1 MLDIVGTSEELIW
14 WMASNDATFCLN
26 IGNIRRKVLWIVA
39 IVKGRGGGGLY
50 HGHNLTNQNFIRFL
64 PQVLFLGLGPWV
76 QIRLAPHHM
85 PGRKMKIKMIRVAII
100 PHSMTDNEFFVHF
113 EKAYSMLRDRF
124 GTSHD
129 FQKYTSICWFGCLSQ
144 HLVVHWWINVTCSF
158 FFCLPDLKMQLF
170 HPTYLI
176 KKKCHHQIKNKWFS
190 SLSYI

>member
-1 MLDIVGTSEELIW
+1 MDGIKRCNILFKYWKHKKKGSLNSSNSRRMRRRRTVSWSQPDKPKFHQVFATGFVSRSWAVSSNPSCSTSHTLMKNENK
-14 WMASNDATFCLN
+14 NDQC
-26 IGNIRRKVLWIVA
+26 
-39 IVKGRGGGGLY
+39 
-50 HGHNLTNQNFIRFL
+50 
-64 PQVLFLGLGPWV
+64 
-76 QIRLAPHHM
+76 HH
-85 PGRKMKIKMIRVAII
+85 
-100 PHSMTDNEFFVHF
+100 HSVTDNEFFVIF